1 MPTAGKEEK
10 KKNKPKKGRCLYP
23 FTLGTQGNTTGT
35 RSAAFKRKDA
45 VFVSDGSTVVK
56 SWVPVSPPPSVSP
69 VEGWE
74 PLRLPDRPPPPPA
87 PQARPGAGPGRPS
100 PFPSLTAAPLRHLTG
115 ALRCGPLRAGVAPVL
130 SSQPLSRGTGSLPW
144 RRRRWRGGAGL
155 LSPSLPTHNHLR
167 PGPGVAARVAEL
179 RGRAGGRGGCGGVGR
194 RWLGARRLS
203 LGGVSA
209 GWLRLSPAPPP
220 AHAQT

>member
-1 MPTAGKEEK
+1 M
-10 KKNKPKKGRCLYP
+10 
-23 FTLGTQGNTTGT
+23 
-35 RSAAFKRKDA
+35 
-45 VFVSDGSTVVK
+45 VK
-56 SWVPVSPPPSVSP
+56 SWVPVSPPPSVYP

-74 PLRLPDRPPPPPA
+74 PLRLPDRPPPAASASGEARGRAGPPLALPLTYRSPA
-87 PQARPGAGPGRPS
+87 PAPHRRPQVRPPQGGRGAGSLLTAPLPRDGLAAMAAAAVAGGGRPA
-100 PFPSLTAAPLRHLTG
+100 LPL
-115 ALRCGPLRAGVAPVL
+115 P
-130 SSQPLSRGTGSLPW
+130 
-144 RRRRWRGGAGL
+144 
-155 LSPSLPTHNHLR
+155 PSLPTHNHLR